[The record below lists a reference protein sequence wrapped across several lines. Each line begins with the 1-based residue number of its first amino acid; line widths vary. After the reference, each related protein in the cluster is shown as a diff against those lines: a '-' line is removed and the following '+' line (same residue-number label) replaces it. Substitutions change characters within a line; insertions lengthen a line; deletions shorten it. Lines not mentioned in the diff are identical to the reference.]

1 MTQQRPGLFDLS
13 GRIALVTGAS
23 RGIGEAIARLL
34 AQHGAEVVVSSRNL
48 DSCEAV
54 AAQIRE
60 GGGKAHAL
68 ACHIGDM
75 GQIESLYDAIAA
87 RFGRLDILVNNAATN
102 PYYGHILDT
111 DPGVFEKTV
120 DVNIR
125 GYFFMSVAAGRLM
138 RDCGGGAIVNVA
150 SVNGVTPGPLQGI
163 YSITKAAVINMTQA
177 FAKECGQHNIRV
189 NALLPGLTRTKF
201 ASALTENEKARD
213 YYLEKVPLR
222 RVAEPS
228 EMAGAVLFLA
238 ADASSYATGSC
249 ITVDGGYLA

>member
-1 MTQQRPGLFDLS
+1 MTQQRPALFDLS

-34 AQHGAEVVVSSRNL
+34 AQHGAEVVVSSRKL

-138 RDCGGGAIVNVA
+138 RDSGGGAIVNVA
-150 SVNGVTPGPLQGI
+150 SVAGLSGSPGQASYAASKGGIIALTRTLARELAGRGV
-163 YSITKAAVINMTQA
+163 
-177 FAKECGQHNIRV
+177 RV
-189 NALLPGLTRTKF
+189 NAVAPGLFDAGMAQRMDHRAREAQLELLPMGRLGRSEEL
-201 ASALTENEKARD
+201 ASA
-213 YYLEKVPLR
+213 
-222 RVAEPS
+222 VA
-228 EMAGAVLFLA
+228 FLA
-238 ADASSYATGSC
+238 SDDASYITGQ
-249 ITVDGGYLA
+249 TLVVDGGMTA